1 MKGSVKQLERGIKEQ
16 LRERVKG
23 VRGKRGWAQEDLA
36 RAIDV
41 SLFTVQHW
49 QRKGSKTN
57 YLAHREIAR
66 LFKKARINDE
76 EEEQRFTALV
86 E

>member
-1 MKGSVKQLERGIKEQ
+1 MKCCITQLESGIMEQ
-16 LRERVKG
+16 LRERVKEL
-23 VRGKRGWAQEDLA
+23 RRKRGWAQEDLV

-41 SLFTVQHW
+41 SLSTVQHW
-49 QRKGSKTN
+49 ERKGSKPN

-76 EEEQRFTALV
+76 GE
-86 E
+86 